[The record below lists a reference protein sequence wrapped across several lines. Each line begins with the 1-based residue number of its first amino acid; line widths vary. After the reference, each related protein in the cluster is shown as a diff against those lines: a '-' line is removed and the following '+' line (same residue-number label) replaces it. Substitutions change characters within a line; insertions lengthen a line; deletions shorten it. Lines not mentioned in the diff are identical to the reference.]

1 MNLPPDTCASVVL
14 AQSASRGDRDALVQL
29 LQRYLPELR
38 AFIRLRTGPRL
49 LAQETPD
56 DLVQS
61 VCREVLGNLDSFDYR
76 SEQAFKSWLFL
87 SALHKV
93 QDKARYYAADKRNP
107 EHAWTPFDEAQTL
120 SGYVSLLSPSRVA
133 IAREDVAQ
141 LEAAFAE
148 LPDEYR
154 EVITLHR
161 LLGLDHQAIA
171 DRMGRTVAASRVL
184 LHRALARLGRLLAAR
199 SNRTRQH
206 GGPPKNDVDE
216 L

>member
-1 MNLPPDTCASVVL
+1 MTIPPDSCDSVML
-14 AQSASRGDRDALVQL
+14 AQSASGGDRAALLEL

-49 LAQETPD
+49 LARETPD

-61 VCREVLGNLDSFDYR
+61 VCREVLGNLSGFDYR

-93 QDKARYYAADKRNP
+93 QDKARYYAAEKRNP
-107 EHAWTPFDEAQTL
+107 EKAWATIEDPQLL
-120 SGYVSLLSPSRVA
+120 SGYVSMLSPSRVA
-133 IAREDVAQ
+133 IAREDVSL
-141 LEAAFAE
+141 LEDAFDK

-161 LLGLDHQAIA
+161 LLGLDHEQIA
-171 DRMGRTVAASRVL
+171 ARMGRSTAASRVL
-184 LHRALARLGRLLAAR
+184 LHRALARLGRILASAR
-199 SNRTRQH
+199 DDRGNEETRAF
-206 GGPPKNDVDE
+206 DA
-216 L
+216 